1 MKKCTRAT
9 RPSGRQTL
17 PFPAMND
24 HVDLWNS
31 LTEQQQQDCRQALRQ
46 ILVAVAR
53 QARNTAHDDRE
64 LLVYNPE

>member
-1 MKKCTRAT
+1 
-9 RPSGRQTL
+9 
-17 PFPAMND
+17 MND

-64 LLVYNPE
+64 LLAYNPE